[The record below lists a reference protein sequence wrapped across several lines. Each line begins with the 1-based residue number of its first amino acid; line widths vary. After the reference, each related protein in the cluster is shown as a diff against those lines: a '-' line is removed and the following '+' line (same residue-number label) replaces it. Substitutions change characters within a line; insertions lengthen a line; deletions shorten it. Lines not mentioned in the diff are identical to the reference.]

1 MPIPDERERVAQ
13 QGTLAWK
20 RLKREK
26 NWHDWLKVGDAMLVG
41 REWAMR
47 QAETNQPQ
55 GRGYNTAFG
64 EWLTRY
70 KMDDMDKGTRS
81 RLFEVIDNMTLIEE
95 WRRTLTLTE
104 RLALNHPTAI
114 LRRWKAAV
122 RPEPPAPARPTLR
135 DSVAVLSEDNAAQAR
150 RIADLEAEN
159 AELRTR
165 PQLAPSN
172 LHDAVAAAI
181 DAVSDLSVKVADTP
195 HVQLVRDAF
204 AKLSALRDAVEVRP
218 GDAPAAIVGAGS
230 SPTSA
235 SPRAAAR
242 PRRRAR

>member
-64 EWLTRY
+64 EWLARY

-104 RLALNHPTAI
+104 RLALNHPTDPAR
-114 LRRWKAAV
+114 LRR
-122 RPEPPAPARPTLR
+122 
-135 DSVAVLSEDNAAQAR
+135 
-150 RIADLEAEN
+150 
-159 AELRTR
+159 
-165 PQLAPSN
+165 
-172 LHDAVAAAI
+172 H
-181 DAVSDLSVKVADTP
+181 
-195 HVQLVRDAF
+195 LVRGQRRASP
-204 AKLSALRDAVEVRP
+204 AHRRP
-218 GDAPAAIVGAGS
+218 RGGERRAADAPAARAVQPARRGGRSDRRRVRPQRQGRGYPA
-230 SPTSA
+230 
-235 SPRAAAR
+235 RAAGAR
-242 PRRRAR
+242 RVRQVERPEGRRRGQAR

>member
-1 MPIPDERERVAQ
+1 M
-13 QGTLAWK
+13 
-20 RLKREK
+20 
-26 NWHDWLKVGDAMLVG
+26 
-41 REWAMR
+41 
-47 QAETNQPQ
+47 
-55 GRGYNTAFG
+55 
-64 EWLTRY
+64 
-70 KMDDMDKGTRS
+70 
-81 RLFEVIDNMTLIEE
+81 
-95 WRRTLTLTE
+95 
-104 RLALNHPTAI
+104 
-114 LRRWKAAV
+114 
-122 RPEPPAPARPTLR
+122 RPEPPAPTRPTLR
-135 DSVAVLSEDNAAQAR
+135 DSVATLSEDNAAQAR